1 MNLLENY
8 KNRIAVSEKYYA
20 QKNGGAKMSN
30 NKKMITAMCLDNTAR
45 FINESFKVAA
55 GTQRADL
62 GMYKNFTMDITS
74 LTVPNLIVQDIFMT
88 VPMQAITGYLT
99 YMQYALGEPK
109 GGAGGELE
117 DAPFTSAMSKYD
129 QSAWNVNNIINSPF
143 VGLGKM
149 TEERMNYSSQRVVE
163 TLDELQVCCDGTKKL
178 KLSWAPVISAEN
190 MSVLDS
196 EGNPTPVEV
205 DKDGVIVS
213 GAQKGDK
220 IRYIYDNVYI
230 PQEKLPS
237 IVARMSGIA
246 LTAKARKLAIEYDTL
261 AAFQSKQDYGLD
273 FESTIAQQ
281 AQAELEYQIDSEA
294 VYLVKEAGDA
304 LGNAHKV
311 EWIDEE
317 LDTISYSMKAEG
329 FARKLEQAKMI
340 VYKATNKFLPNWMLV
355 SPDVMPILTFVKG
368 FEPAA
373 NAVANG
379 PYVAGTVSG
388 MKVIVSPILGEKV
401 CYLGVLGNDGKTAVG
416 VFAPYMPIVP
426 SQLLQF
432 ADFRNSQGFASM
444 YDMKIINPLL
454 LAKIEVKE
462 GNNAAM
468 YELFGEEI

>member
-8 KNRIAVSEKYYA
+8 KGRLAVSEKYYA
-20 QKNGGAKMSN
+20 QKNQGSKMSN
-30 NKKMITAMCLDNTAR
+30 NKKMITAMCLDNTAK
-45 FINESFKVAA
+45 FINESFKIAA

-62 GMYKNFTMDITS
+62 GMYKNFVMDITA

-99 YMQYALGEPK
+99 FMQYALGEPK

-117 DAPFTSAMSKYD
+117 EAPFTSAMSKYD
-129 QSAWNVNNIINSPF
+129 QSVWNVNNIINSPLT
-143 VGLGKM
+143 GLGRM
-149 TEERMNYSSQRVVE
+149 TPEREAYSSQRVVE
-163 TLDELQVCCDGTKKL
+163 TLGDDLQLAWT
-178 KLSWAPVISAEN
+178 PVVKAEN
-190 MSVLDS
+190 MDQLDS
-196 EGNPTPVEV
+196 EGNPSEVEV
-205 DKDGVIVS
+205 DATGKVVK
-213 GAQKGDK
+213 GAAAGDK

-230 PQEKLPS
+230 PQDKLPS
-237 IVARMSGIA
+237 VVARMTGIA

-261 AAFQSKQDYGLD
+261 GAFQAKTDYGLD

-281 AQAELEYQIDSEA
+281 AQAELEYEIDSEA
-294 VYLVKEAGDA
+294 VFLVKEAGDA
-304 LGNAHKV
+304 LGATHKV

-340 VYKATNKFLPNWMLV
+340 VYKATNKFLPNWILV

-373 NAVANG
+373 NAIANG

-432 ADFRNSQGFASM
+432 ADFRNSQGFATM

-454 LAKIEVKE
+454 LAKIEIKD
-462 GNNAAM
+462 GDQAAL
-468 YELFGEEI
+468 YKLLDEEV

>member
-8 KNRIAVSEKYYA
+8 KGRLAVSEKYYA
-20 QKNGGAKMSN
+20 QKNQGSKMSN
-30 NKKMITAMCLDNTAR
+30 NKKMITAMCLDNTAK
-45 FINESFKVAA
+45 FINESFKIAA

-62 GMYKNFTMDITS
+62 GMYKNFVMDITA

-99 YMQYALGEPK
+99 FMQYALGEPK
-109 GGAGGELE
+109 GFEDDGSAKVGGELE
-117 DAPFTSAMSKYD
+117 EAPFTSAMSKYD
-129 QSAWNVNNIINSPF
+129 QSVWNVNNIINSPLT
-143 VGLGKM
+143 GLGKM
-149 TEERMNYSSQRVVE
+149 TPGRERYSSQRVVE
-163 TLDELQVCCDGTKKL
+163 TLSEDL
-178 KLSWAPVISAEN
+178 KLAWTPVVKAEN
-190 MSVLDS
+190 MDQLDS
-196 EGNPTPVEV
+196 EGNPTEVEV
-205 DKDGVIVS
+205 DATGKVVK
-213 GAQKGDK
+213 GAAAGDK

-230 PQEKLPS
+230 PQDKLPS
-237 IVARMSGIA
+237 VVARMTGIA
-246 LTAKARKLAIEYDTL
+246 LTARARKLAIEYDTL
-261 AAFQSKQDYGLD
+261 GAFQAKTDYGLD

-281 AQAELEYQIDSEA
+281 AQAELEYEIDSEA
-294 VYLVKEAGDA
+294 VFLVKEAGDA
-304 LGNAHKV
+304 LGATHKV

-340 VYKATNKFLPNWMLV
+340 VYKATNKFLPNWILV

-373 NAVANG
+373 NAIANG

-432 ADFRNSQGFASM
+432 ADFRNSQGFATM

-454 LAKIEVKE
+454 LAKIEIKD
-462 GNNAAM
+462 GDQAAL
-468 YELFGEEI
+468 YKLLEEEV